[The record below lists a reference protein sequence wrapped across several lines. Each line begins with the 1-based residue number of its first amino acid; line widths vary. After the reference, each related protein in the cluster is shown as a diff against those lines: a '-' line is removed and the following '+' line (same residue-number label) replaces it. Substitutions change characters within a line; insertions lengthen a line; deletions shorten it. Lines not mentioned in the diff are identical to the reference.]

1 MDRPPSGQRRA
12 SLGIVERNKQDSI
25 EHAKARRAKAL
36 IAQEKRA
43 QKKASQEAHL
53 AHQEKLLTYK
63 AFSSCAYEHGAR
75 SDGIDN
81 SPGYSPGAHHTQ
93 RGPECARAARS
104 PSQTYTNMRSTLE
117 ECHVAERERQQLLE
131 SLPVKERAEV
141 RKRLEEQQYEEALR
155 QARIT
160 TAAERRMAADRD
172 RIRRIEEED
181 INMPIDRPNECCS
194 SRRNHTALGMG
205 KGAAAGSK
213 SKASPFSSTWN
224 DTVCAGGGGWAMLP
238 NNVLDETPQAPTA
251 RAPATRTLPH
261 AELFGA
267 VPQKTV
273 HRAESARERH
283 TSALAAAR
291 KEAIAE
297 RRRLEMM
304 HGMGR
309 MGVDGNLADAH
320 PAAIDAMGRNTFQ
333 QMLTASEVCV
343 CARA

>member
-1 MDRPPSGQRRA
+1 MERLPSGQRRA

-36 IAQEKRA
+36 IAQEKRT
-43 QKKASQEAHL
+43 QNKASKEAHL
-53 AHQEKLLTYK
+53 AHQEDLLTYK
-63 AFSSCAYEHGAR
+63 AFSSFAYEHGAR

-81 SPGYSPGAHHTQ
+81 SP
-93 RGPECARAARS
+93 
-104 PSQTYTNMRSTLE
+104 SQTCTNMRSTLE

-131 SLPVKERAEV
+131 LLPVKERAEV
-141 RKRLEEQQYEEALR
+141 RKRLQEQQYEEALR

-160 TAAERRMAADRD
+160 AAAERRMAADRD

-181 INMPIDRPNECCS
+181 IDMPIDRPNECCS
-194 SRRNHTALGMG
+194 SRRNHTAVGRG

-213 SKASPFSSTWN
+213 SKASPFPSTWN

-251 RAPATRTLPH
+251 RAPATRALPPS
-261 AELFGA
+261 GNT
-267 VPQKTV
+267 VPQKTA